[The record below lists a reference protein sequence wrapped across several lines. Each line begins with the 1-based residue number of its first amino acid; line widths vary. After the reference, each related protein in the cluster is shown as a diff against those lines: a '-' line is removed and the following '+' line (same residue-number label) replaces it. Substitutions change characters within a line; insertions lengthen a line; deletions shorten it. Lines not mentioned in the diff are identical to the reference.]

1 MFDGPLEQSVGDTRQ
16 HQLIKLPNN
25 MVVLCTSDPDSA
37 KAAASLSVNVG
48 SMADPKE
55 FPGMAHFLEH
65 MLFMGSAKYPTENEY
80 TEYIANNL
88 GKYNAY
94 TANTE
99 TTFYFSIANPA
110 FEGALD
116 RFSRFF
122 IDPLL
127 SADGVDREVNAVDS
141 EFKGYLQSDGWR
153 LKQLMRSVTNP
164 THPYNHFNIGNL
176 DTLKVAAHT
185 MGKNLH
191 KEVKMFYQQY
201 YSADIMKLA
210 IAGNHSIEQLV
221 EWTVEKFSKVE
232 SKGNTKLKY
241 EGHPLDHHALGKL
254 VHMETIGNINEIAAY
269 FKMLV
274 VGNFAPAEAVDAAQQ
289 VNQMLKSQPLPAH
302 SHMASRMVN
311 IEPGH
316 YIYRHM
322 GEDPNMLNNA
332 VVATFYCGMVTNP
345 KDRTT
350 MALLVQIVKDQFF
363 GQIRTKEQL
372 GYRVGAFTNSFSSG
386 KLILELRVQGES
398 NPTYLLQ
405 RIDSFIQGF
414 RQTLAKFDTIK
425 FDALV
430 GSIVG
435 KANEKVM
442 SVDAKANRMWTPIDK
457 GTYNFAQL
465 ADEVVSLQRV
475 RLDDVL
481 DMWDRYIN
489 PQTAVTYIRVD
500 SQLWAAKAS
509 YPSATDMTTW
519 PESILALAG
528 CLESETHM
536 PVDLSDLSHFIN
548 TAVRQ
553 TSADALALLAHQYPM
568 ANSTQVLDETASGWS
583 KIKNA
588 LDMATNPHVNHVV
601 QDSETNFA
609 YIGMYQTVEGK
620 WVITDVDKFKATQAL
635 FEMPVP
641 VIKLIPNT
649 LTK

>member
-1 MFDGPLEQSVGDTRQ
+1 
-16 HQLIKLPNN
+16 
-25 MVVLCTSDPDSA
+25 
-37 KAAASLSVNVG
+37 
-48 SMADPKE
+48 
-55 FPGMAHFLEH
+55 
-65 MLFMGSAKYPTENEY
+65 MLM
-80 TEYIANNL
+80 
-88 GKYNAY
+88 
-94 TANTE
+94 
-99 TTFYFSIANPA
+99 
-110 FEGALD
+110 
-116 RFSRFF
+116 
-122 IDPLL
+122 
-127 SADGVDREVNAVDS
+127 
-141 EFKGYLQSDGWR
+141 
-153 LKQLMRSVTNP
+153 
-164 THPYNHFNIGNL
+164 
-176 DTLKVAAHT
+176 
-185 MGKNLH
+185 
-191 KEVKMFYQQY
+191 
-201 YSADIMKLA
+201 
-210 IAGNHSIEQLV
+210 
-221 EWTVEKFSKVE
+221 
-232 SKGNTKLKY
+232 
-241 EGHPLDHHALGKL
+241 
-254 VHMETIGNINEIAAY
+254 
-269 FKMLV
+269 
-274 VGNFAPAEAVDAAQQ
+274 VGNFEPAEAVDAAQQ

-302 SHMASRMVN
+302 SHVPSRMVN

-332 VVATFYCGMVTNP
+332 VVATFYCGMVSNP

-588 LDMATNPHVNHVV
+588 LDMAMNPHVNHVV
-601 QDSETNFA
+601 QDSNTNFA

-635 FEMPVP
+635 HGLAVP

-649 LTK
+649 TAFNDHTIV

>member
-1 MFDGPLEQSVGDTRQ
+1 MCTPEFVERQTTSNLTYYMFDGPLEQSVGDTRQ

-88 GKYNAY
+88 EQNVY
-94 TANTE
+94 
-99 TTFYFSIANPA
+99 
-110 FEGALD
+110 
-116 RFSRFF
+116 
-122 IDPLL
+122 
-127 SADGVDREVNAVDS
+127 
-141 EFKGYLQSDGWR
+141 
-153 LKQLMRSVTNP
+153 
-164 THPYNHFNIGNL
+164 
-176 DTLKVAAHT
+176 
-185 MGKNLH
+185 
-191 KEVKMFYQQY
+191 
-201 YSADIMKLA
+201 DISL
-210 IAGNHSIEQLV
+210 
-221 EWTVEKFSKVE
+221 
-232 SKGNTKLKY
+232 TKLKQDFENIKFEQPVY
-241 EGHPLDHHALGKL
+241 QLVSKKNKQLNVVPFVPTSLLEQLLDQVTIEDVQKHI
-254 VHMETIGNINEIAAY
+254 ETVFSAAY

-274 VGNFAPAEAVDAAQQ
+274 VGNFEPAEAVDAAQQ
-289 VNQMLKSQPLPAH
+289 VNQMLKSQPLPAQ
-302 SHMASRMVN
+302 SHVPSRMVN

-332 VVATFYCGMVTNP
+332 VVATFYCGMVSNP

-500 SQLWAAKAS
+500 SQL
-509 YPSATDMTTW
+509 
-519 PESILALAG
+519 
-528 CLESETHM
+528 
-536 PVDLSDLSHFIN
+536 
-548 TAVRQ
+548 
-553 TSADALALLAHQYPM
+553 
-568 ANSTQVLDETASGWS
+568 
-583 KIKNA
+583 
-588 LDMATNPHVNHVV
+588 
-601 QDSETNFA
+601 
-609 YIGMYQTVEGK
+609 
-620 WVITDVDKFKATQAL
+620 
-635 FEMPVP
+635 
-641 VIKLIPNT
+641 
-649 LTK
+649 